1 MRRTSPEQL
10 TFADLERRNSAGT
23 DRLLDTI
30 SDLLDGVPRATE
42 LVRRDL
48 ESGLTKPAT
57 GRRGLGPETVLRSMI
72 LWRIKDYSYRE
83 LGDRIA
89 DGYELRRFVRLRGYT
104 VPKHNAFQR
113 AFNRLSADT
122 LKEIIDLFA
131 GAAKEQGLDDGS
143 EVRIDGSVV
152 ETDIHFP
159 TDASLLWDVVRI
171 LTRLVRRLG
180 EDAPQLLE
188 GFHDRT
194 RRSKKLFY
202 RIQRPSHKSARAKT
216 DTMYRELIGLAT
228 EVVDA
233 SALVA
238 DRAKAVVCVDMLDQA
253 RAEALRHEVEQ
264 YVELGKK
271 VIDQA
276 RRRIVEGEK
285 VPAGEKIVS
294 IFEPHTDIIVRNK
307 KRKPVEFGHKLV
319 IAETKAGF
327 IFHHD
332 VQDGNPSEKPWV
344 EETLSHHDKVY
355 GKPPKVLAA
364 DRGFYSASNIALCKK
379 AGVKIEAIPYRG
391 GRRPAERTE
400 HETTAEYK
408 KAQRFRSGVE
418 GRLSGLMRGRGLH
431 RCNLEGRKRFDLF
444 VAAGILTSNL
454 MCLAEIAMKKAKE
467 NEADESAAAA

>member
-1 MRRTSPEQL
+1 MPLAVVPMTCTVCLPAAPVLDTHCAVVQWPAFTQCGSEIAGTCLELSQFLGSVPLHVVAFRKVDFSVDKPGVRVYATCGRKGGHPDMRPTTPEQL
-10 TFADLERRNSAGT
+10 SFADLERRGSAGT

-30 SDLLDGVPRATE
+30 SDLLDGVPEATE

-48 ESGLTKPAT
+48 DAGLTKPTT
-57 GRRGLGPETVLRSMI
+57 GRRGLGPETVLRSLI
-72 LWRIKDYSYRE
+72 LCRIKDYPYRE
-83 LGDRIA
+83 LGDRVA
-89 DGYELRRFVRLRGYT
+89 DGYELRRFVRLRGRP

-131 GAAKEQGLDDGS
+131 RAAKEEGLDDGR

-159 TDASLLWDVVRI
+159 TDASLLWDVVRV
-171 LTRLVRRLG
+171 LTRLVQRLG
-180 EDAPQLLE
+180 EGLPLLLE

-194 RRSKKLFY
+194 RRSKKLFF
-202 RIQRPSHKSARAKT
+202 RIQRPSRKAARAKT
-216 DTMYRELIGLAT
+216 DTMYRELIGLAS

-233 SALVA
+233 AALVA
-238 DRAKAVVCVDMLDQA
+238 DRAEAVVSADVLDRA
-253 RAEALRHEVEQ
+253 RTEALRQDIGQ

-285 VPAGEKIVS
+285 VPAKEKIVS
-294 IFEPHTDIIVRNK
+294 IFEPHTDIIVCNK

-332 VQDGNPSEKPWV
+332 VQDGNPSEQPWV
-344 EETLSHHDKVY
+344 EETLSRHDEGSV
-355 GKPPKVLAA
+355 
-364 DRGFYSASNIALCKK
+364 KK
-379 AGVKIEAIPYRG
+379 
-391 GRRPAERTE
+391 
-400 HETTAEYK
+400 
-408 KAQRFRSGVE
+408 
-418 GRLSGLMRGRGLH
+418 
-431 RCNLEGRKRFDLF
+431 
-444 VAAGILTSNL
+444 
-454 MCLAEIAMKKAKE
+454 
-467 NEADESAAAA
+467 